1 MMEEAKRQAGMHI
14 FEIVLIGVV
23 CFALCS
29 LLAIYSYGR
38 FGRRARGLPTRA
50 LPVEEVETALDR
62 AVAPLLRQHPGR
74 SGLLLVADNLQA
86 FAVRAFAARNAGRS
100 LDLQYYYW
108 LDDLT
113 GGLLAREVIAAADR
127 GVRVRLLID
136 DINTRGDDASYLGL
150 DRHPNIEVRLFN
162 PSRNR
167 SSSLR
172 RGIELALRA
181 FRATRRM
188 HNKAWI
194 ADGRIAIIGGRNI
207 GDAYFDASR
216 TANFHDL
223 DMLLV
228 GEAVPQTERIFDDF
242 WNSPMVIPLCSL
254 SRSKLRRKL
263 ASQARRP
270 ARRLLNA
277 APFLTNLA
285 ERKEANVLPEAGR
298 SLLWSADVEVVSD
311 PPAKAWD
318 PRGTGWLA
326 ERLLASLSTARH
338 ELNITSPYFIPGRKG
353 TAAFAAMAR
362 RGIKVSVLTNSLAAT
377 DVVAVHGAYA
387 RYRKPLLE
395 SGVALYELRPEII
408 RDGPSLFGSRGASLH
423 TKAFTV
429 DDATGF
435 VGSFNFDPR
444 SASLNTEMGVIF
456 NDPRLVAQMRTIF
469 QAQTAPECSYQ
480 VALEGSRLVWNDTAA
495 AGARKLRSEPGAS
508 FGKRLMATAIGLLP
522 IESQL

>member
-1 MMEEAKRQAGMHI
+1 MHI
-14 FEIVLIGVV
+14 FEIALIGA
-23 CFALCS
+23 ALFVSSS
-29 LLAIYSYGR
+29 LAAIYSYGR
-38 FGRRARGLPTRA
+38 FSRRAKGAPTLA
-50 LPVEEVETALDR
+50 LTVSAEETALDR
-62 AVAPLLRQHPGR
+62 AVAPLLREHPGL
-74 SGLLLVADNLQA
+74 SGLLLIADNLQA

-136 DINTRGDDASYLGL
+136 DINTRGDDSSYLGL
-150 DRHPNIEVRLFN
+150 DSHPNIEVRLFN

-167 SSSLR
+167 SNSLR
-172 RGIELALRA
+172 RGVELVLRA
-181 FRATRRM
+181 FKATRRM

-216 TANFHDL
+216 TSNFHDL
-223 DMLLV
+223 DVLAV
-228 GEAVPQTERIFDDF
+228 GGAVPQAERIFDDF
-242 WNSPMVIPLCSL
+242 WNSPAVIPLNALC
-254 SRSKLRRKL
+254 RSKLRRKL

-270 ARRLLNA
+270 LRRLVNA

-326 ERLLASLSTARH
+326 DRLLAALSAARS

-353 TAAFAAMAR
+353 TSAFAAMAR
-362 RGIKVSVLTNSLAAT
+362 RGVKISVLTNSLAAT

-387 RYRKPLLE
+387 KYRRPLLE

-429 DDATGF
+429 DDGVGF

-456 NDPRLVAQMRTIF
+456 SDSRLVEQMRTIF
-469 QAQTAPECSYQ
+469 VGQTAPNCSYQ
-480 VALEGSRLVWNDTAA
+480 VTIEGRHLVWSDAA
-495 AGARKLRSEPGAS
+495 AGEHRKLRSEPGANL
-508 FGKRLMATAIGLLP
+508 GRRLAANLIGLLP

>member
-1 MMEEAKRQAGMHI
+1 MHI
-14 FEIVLIGVV
+14 FEIALIGA
-23 CFALCS
+23 ALLALSS
-29 LLAIYSYGR
+29 LAAIYSYGR
-38 FGRRARGLPTRA
+38 FGRRAKGEATFA
-50 LPVEEVETALDR
+50 LPVSEEETALDR
-62 AVAPLLRQHPGR
+62 AVEPLLREHPNL
-74 SGLLLVADNLQA
+74 SGLLLLADNLQA

-136 DINTRGDDASYLGL
+136 DINTRGDDSSYLGL

-172 RGIELALRA
+172 RGIELVLRA

-194 ADGRIAIIGGRNI
+194 ADGRIGVIGGRNI

-216 TANFHDL
+216 TSNFHDL
-223 DMLLV
+223 DVLLV
-228 GEAVPQTERIFDDF
+228 GDAVPQAERIFDDF
-242 WNSPMVIPLCSL
+242 WNSPAVIPLIAL

-270 ARRLLNA
+270 PRRLLNA
-277 APFLTNLA
+277 APFLSNLS
-285 ERKEANVLPEAGR
+285 ERKEAHVLPEGGR
-298 SLLWSADVEVVSD
+298 ALLWSTDVEVVSD

-326 ERLLASLSTARH
+326 ERLLASLAGARS
-338 ELNITSPYFIPGRKG
+338 ELNITSPYFIPGQKG
-353 TAAFAAMAR
+353 ASAFAAMAR
-362 RGIKVSVLTNSLAAT
+362 RGVRISVLTNSLAAT

-387 RYRKPLLE
+387 KYRKPLLK
-395 SGVALYELRPEII
+395 SGVDLYELRPEII
-408 RDGPSLFGSRGASLH
+408 RNGPSLFGSRGASLH

-429 DDATGF
+429 DGKTGF

-456 NDPRLVAQMRTIF
+456 KDERLVEQMRAIF
-469 QAQTAPECSYQ
+469 LEQTAPECSYQ
-480 VALEGSRLVWNDTAA
+480 VTVEGSRLVWNDAM
-495 AGARKLRSEPGAS
+495 AGGPRKLRSEPGAS
-508 FGKRLMATAIGLLP
+508 LGRRLAATAVGLLP

>member
-1 MMEEAKRQAGMHI
+1 MHI
-14 FEIVLIGVV
+14 FEIILIGV
-23 CFALCS
+23 ALLALAS
-29 LLAIYSYGR
+29 LAAIYSYGR
-38 FGRRARGLPTRA
+38 FGRRARGVPTLA
-50 LPVEEVETALDR
+50 LPVSDEETALDR
-62 AVAPLLRQHPGR
+62 AVVPLLREHPEL
-74 SGLLLVADNLQA
+74 SGLLLLADNLQA

-136 DINTRGDDASYLGL
+136 DINTRGDDSGYLGL
-150 DRHPNIEVRLFN
+150 DRHANIEVRLFN

-172 RGIELALRA
+172 RGIELVLRA

-216 TANFHDL
+216 TSNFHDM
-223 DMLLV
+223 DVLLV
-228 GEAVPQTERIFDDF
+228 GDAVPQAERIFDDF
-242 WNSPMVIPLCSL
+242 WNSPAVIPLSAL

-270 ARRLLNA
+270 LRRLVNA
-277 APFLTNLA
+277 APFLSNLS
-285 ERKEANVLPEAGR
+285 EQKEAHVLPEGGR
-298 SLLWSADVEVVSD
+298 SLLWTAEVEVVSD

-318 PRGTGWLA
+318 PQGTGWLA
-326 ERLLASLSTARH
+326 ERLLTMLSAARS
-338 ELNITSPYFIPGRKG
+338 ELNIISPYFIPGPKG
-353 TAAFAAMAR
+353 APAFAAMAQ

-387 RYRKPLLE
+387 NYRKTLLK
-395 SGVALYELRPEII
+395 SGVILYELRPEIV
-408 RDGPSLFGSRGASLH
+408 REGPSLFGSRGASLH

-429 DDATGF
+429 DGKAGF

-456 NDPRLVAQMRTIF
+456 SDERLVDQMRAVF
-469 QAQTAPECSYQ
+469 LQQTAPECSFQ
-480 VALEGSRLVWNDTAA
+480 VTLEGGRLAWSDAS
-495 AGARKLRSEPGAS
+495 AGGPRKLRSEPGAS
-508 FGKRLMATAIGLLP
+508 LGRRLAARVIGLLP
-522 IESQL
+522 IES

>member
-1 MMEEAKRQAGMHI
+1 MHI
-14 FEIVLIGVV
+14 FEIMLIGA
-23 CFALCS
+23 ALAV
-29 LLAIYSYGR
+29 LATLATIYSYGR
-38 FGRRARGLPTRA
+38 LGRRAKGEPTQA
-50 LPVEEVETALDR
+50 LPVEDEETVLDR
-62 AVAPLLRQHPGR
+62 AIAPLLREQPDL
-74 SGLLLVADNLQA
+74 SGLLLLADNLQA

-136 DINTRGDDASYLGL
+136 DINTRGDDSSYLGL

-172 RGIELALRA
+172 RGIELVLRA

-207 GDAYFDASR
+207 GDAYFDAAR
-216 TANFHDL
+216 TANFHDMDL
-223 DMLLV
+223 LLV
-228 GEAVPQTERIFDDF
+228 GPAVAQAERIFDEF
-242 WNSPMVIPLCSL
+242 WNSPAVIPLLAL
-254 SRSKLRRKL
+254 SRSRLRRRL
-263 ASQARRP
+263 ASQVKRPRRR
-270 ARRLLNA
+270 AVNA
-277 APFLTNLA
+277 APYLSHLS
-285 ERKEANVLPEAGR
+285 ERRESQVLPASG
-298 SLLWSADVEVVSD
+298 STLLWSAEVEVVSD

-326 ERLLASLSTARH
+326 ERLLAILSAARC
-338 ELNITSPYFIPGRKG
+338 EVDLASPYFIPGSKG
-353 TAAFAAMAR
+353 TRAFAALAR
-362 RGIKVSVLTNSLAAT
+362 RGVKVSVLTNSLAAT

-387 RYRKPLLE
+387 NYRKPLLE
-395 SGVALYELRPEII
+395 SGVALYELRPEIL
-408 RDGPSLFGSRGASLH
+408 REGPSLFGSRGASLH

-429 DDATGF
+429 DGETGF

-456 NDPRLVAQMRTIF
+456 RDPRLAEQVRAVFAQ
-469 QAQTAPECSYQ
+469 QTAPECSFR
-480 VALEGSRLVWNDTAA
+480 VSLKGGRLVWSDGI
-495 AGARKLRSEPGAS
+495 AGSTRELYSEPSAS
-508 FGKRLMATAIGLLP
+508 LSRRLAALAIGLLP